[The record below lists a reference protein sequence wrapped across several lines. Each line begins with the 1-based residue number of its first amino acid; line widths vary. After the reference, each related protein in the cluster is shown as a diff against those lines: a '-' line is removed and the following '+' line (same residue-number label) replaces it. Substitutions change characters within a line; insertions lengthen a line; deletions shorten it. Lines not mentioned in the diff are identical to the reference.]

1 MIKKRISLVLSM
13 LVVIMLA
20 AACSSS
26 TTSKEEKEKETGKNE
41 NASVEI
47 KVDNAEYTLPSE
59 YDNVTEDQLVL
70 KIDVE
75 MTNKRKETI
84 DIEPPSFAL
93 YQGDT
98 KATEGEPEDYKQKLE
113 YTRLTEGKK
122 IKGSLFYIV
131 DKGEQYQLVYTPLA
145 YGDKE
150 EDPIEIE
157 IDGADEKLIKTAD
170 KLQDPAK
177 ALSAYLDILFYNVD
191 NPRFEKLTGEKK
203 DALLE
208 EFDAAIIEGFSSAT
222 YMSEDQLDQKVV
234 VSLVNSMKSAFKEK
248 VGATTITKTSNGKEA
263 IVELKGKPLDVPSL
277 QPILEQEMEKFITS
291 NPNATEAEALNFV
304 FEKMGNEFKNVTT
317 AEEVIVEI
325 QMVKHGEDQWKID
338 PDDYRS
344 EDIATPFVK
353 FY

>member
-26 TTSKEEKEKETGKNE
+26 TTSKEEKEKESGKNE
-41 NASVEI
+41 NSSVEI

-59 YDNVTEDQLVL
+59 YDNVSEDQLVL

-150 EDPIEIE
+150 EDPI
-157 IDGADEKLIKTAD
+157 AVSYTH
-170 KLQDPAK
+170 
-177 ALSAYLDILFYNVD
+177 
-191 NPRFEKLTGEKK
+191 LT
-203 DALLE
+203 LP
-208 EFDAAIIEGFSSAT
+208 
-222 YMSEDQLDQKVV
+222 
-234 VSLVNSMKSAFKEK
+234 
-248 VGATTITKTSNGKEA
+248 TK
-263 IVELKGKPLDVPSL
+263 
-277 QPILEQEMEKFITS
+277 
-291 NPNATEAEALNFV
+291 
-304 FEKMGNEFKNVTT
+304 
-317 AEEVIVEI
+317 
-325 QMVKHGEDQWKID
+325 
-338 PDDYRS
+338 
-344 EDIATPFVK
+344 
-353 FY
+353 